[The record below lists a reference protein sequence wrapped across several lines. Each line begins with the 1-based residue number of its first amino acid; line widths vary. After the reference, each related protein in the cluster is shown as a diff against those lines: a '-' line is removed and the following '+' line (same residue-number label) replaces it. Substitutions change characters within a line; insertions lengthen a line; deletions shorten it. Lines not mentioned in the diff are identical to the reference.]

1 VLAASAVAL
10 LQHTGKVRY
19 SPQPWS
25 ITRAGLQ
32 AVTVILNHGAGAAK
46 GWCIVQR
53 GAAHHTQQEQQWT
66 QPGAKAVALFPPRWK
81 QKRREG
87 LLTVMDLTQVKGIGC
102 CADAHVAADTA
113 GRLPGGRGKGTP

>member
-1 VLAASAVAL
+1 MLAASAVAL

-46 GWCIVQR
+46 GRCIVQR

-66 QPGAKAVALFPPRWK
+66 QPGA
-81 QKRREG
+81 
-87 LLTVMDLTQVKGIGC
+87 
-102 CADAHVAADTA
+102 TA
-113 GRLPGGRGKGTP
+113 GAVPAPLETEKAGEIAYRDGPDSGQGDWLLC